1 MVNKLFTVE
10 EAVKCVKDG
19 DAIVISGFI
28 IEMTADEILCALR
41 KRYLETQSP
50 RGITII
56 NSACPG
62 EFADDQDCGMN
73 NLGIEGLLKRTI
85 TGFYGSADRIKKLA
99 LDNKIESYNF
109 PLGVV
114 SHLLREFARGNK
126 GNLTKIGLKT
136 FVDPRLEGARVN
148 RVSKEDYVKLV
159 EVDGEEYLYYT
170 CQKPDVA
177 IIRATT
183 ADENGNLTF
192 ENEAMLAL
200 AQVAAMATYQNHG
213 TVIVQVKNYVS
224 AGSLPAQAVHI
235 PGIYVDRVVVCSD
248 VPRHHRQTS
257 GVIYDPV
264 FSGHYRRSG
273 LAAQALPLD
282 ERKIIGRRA
291 AMELIPEA
299 VVNLGIG
306 MPETVS
312 SVAAEE
318 GIADK
323 LVLTVE
329 TGGIGGVPASGKDF
343 GASANNWSMVG
354 EDKIF
359 DLYDGGGLNV
369 SFLGGAQINPKG
381 DVNSSKFS
389 GGIMGCGGFI
399 NISQTTKNIVF
410 CLTFTAG
417 GLKVDVKDGK
427 LTIVKEGRKNKFL
440 KQIEQVTFSGDYAND
455 TNQNVL
461 YITERAV
468 FKLTKA
474 GLELVEMAPGIDLDK
489 DILEHMEFVPII
501 SKDLKLM
508 NTKIFYPEKVGI
520 KEIVLDGSRP
530 ETLTH

>member
-1 MVNKLFTVE
+1 MVNKLFTAE

-28 IEMTADEILCALR
+28 LEMTADEILCSLR
-41 KRYLETQSP
+41 KRYLETESP
-50 RGITII
+50 KGITII

-85 TGFYGSADRIKKLA
+85 TGFYGNADRIKRLA
-99 LDNKIESYNF
+99 LENKIESYNF

-114 SHLLREFARGNK
+114 PHLLREFARGNK

-148 RVSKEDYVKLV
+148 SVSREDYVKLV

-183 ADENGNLTF
+183 ADEYGNLTF

-224 AGSLPAQAVHI
+224 GGSLPAQAVHI
-235 PGIYVDRVVVCSD
+235 PGIYVNRVVVCSD
-248 VPRHHRQTS
+248 PARYHKQTS
-257 GVIYDPV
+257 GVFYDPV

-273 LAAQALPLD
+273 IAAKVLPLD

-318 GIADK
+318 GIAHK
-323 LVLTVE
+323 LMLTVE

-359 DLYDGGGLNV
+359 DLYDGGGLDV
-369 SFLGGAQINPKG
+369 CFLGGAQVDSKG
-381 DVNSSKFS
+381 DVNSSKFN
-389 GGIMGCGGFI
+389 GGMMGCGGFI
-399 NISQTTKNIVF
+399 NISQPTKNIVF
-410 CLTFTAG
+410 CLTFTSG

-427 LTIVKEGRKNKFL
+427 LTILKEGRVNKFL
-440 KQIEQVTFSGDYAND
+440 KKIEQVTFSGEYGND

-461 YITERAV
+461 YVTERAV
-468 FKLTKA
+468 LKLTKD
-474 GLELVEMAPGIDLDK
+474 GLELIEIAPGIDLKK
-489 DILEHMEFVPII
+489 DVLDHMEFAPII

-508 NTKIFYPEKVGI
+508 DTKIFHPEKAGI
-520 KEIVLDGSRP
+520 REIVLARKKGDKR
-530 ETLTH
+530 